1 MCAKDNARQG
11 IRNSGN
17 SSVDKSTLFYR
28 CTEPSNRHAMHGEGI
43 SSESDSPNSGWPPSS
58 SPPAGVTGMQI
69 IRRSLQK
76 SEISPDIVEVIMHS
90 WRDSTQKQY
99 KVYINKWLQ
108 FCSEGSHDPLHP
120 TVRAV
125 LSFLHSLFKNGL
137 SYSALNT
144 ARSAVSNID
153 MNDSVS
159 PDHTPVGKHFLVCR
173 YLKGV
178 FNKLKPVPKYNN
190 IWPVDTVLDYLSLF
204 WPLDQ
209 ISLKELTLKLVMLIA
224 LTTGQRCQTLTFLDT
239 SEQYMQRNEE
249 CFNFALTEH
258 LKQDKPGKV
267 FGNLRL
273 YKYPVR
279 ELCVYETLD
288 YYLRATEKLRSSSK
302 LLVSYIKPYRA
313 VTSATIGR
321 WLKTLLGQ
329 AGIDT
334 EIFSGHSTRCASTS
348 KALMSVS
355 VDVILATAGWNE
367 ESTFRKF
374 YNKPVAV
381 TNQMGVAILK

>member
-1 MCAKDNARQG
+1 MCAKDNAQQG

-321 WLKTLLGQ
+321 WLKTLSGQ